1 VKLPPPPWIVG
12 HRGAAGERLEN
23 TLASFRRAV
32 DEGADMVEVDVQL
45 TRDGRLA
52 VVHDLD
58 LRRLA
63 RRRIVVERA
72 ALADLQAERL
82 DETDEEAR
90 IPELDA
96 ALDAL
101 PPGFPVN
108 VEIKRWSAPRPLLAE
123 AVAAALAGRANVL
136 VSSFDW
142 VLLAE
147 MKRRAPHLPLAPL
160 SEDDATG
167 LLAAGRELG
176 AWSLHCHRR
185 LASRELAAAARDAGR
200 PLLAYTVNDPA
211 EARRLFGYGISGVF
225 TDFPGTLRRALAG
238 AGEWGSGG

>member
-1 VKLPPPPWIVG
+1 
-12 HRGAAGERLEN
+12 
-23 TLASFRRAV
+23 
-32 DEGADMVEVDVQL
+32 MVEVDVQL

-82 DETDEEAR
+82 DETGEEAR

-96 ALDAL
+96 ALAAL

-108 VEIKRWSAPRPLLAE
+108 VEIKRWSARRPLLAE
-123 AVAAALAGRANVL
+123 AVATAIAGRANVL

-142 VLLAE
+142 ALLAE

-160 SEDDATG
+160 SEGDAG

-185 LASRELAAAARDAGR
+185 
-200 PLLAYTVNDPA
+200 
-211 EARRLFGYGISGVF
+211 
-225 TDFPGTLRRALAG
+225 
-238 AGEWGSGG
+238 